1 MRSEN
6 KELEYSLDKL
16 RQQRIEAENKLELMV
31 CVLYREGGGGQGA
44 GSLIRG
50 GGGIYEILP

>member
-31 CVLYREGGGGQGA
+31 CVLYREGGKGLGVQYEGE
-44 GSLIRG
+44 
-50 GGGIYEILP
+50 GGIYEILP